1 MFNVQC
7 SMFNAFAQ
15 IKIGGNVY
23 GGGNQGNVGG
33 STSVTVK
40 AGDIGVRPSDADE
53 EKALPN
59 PRGKVF
65 GGARMANVGGNTFV
79 NIDGENATGYIV
91 ANYVYGGNDIAGTI
105 GTAAAVNEDL
115 PKKTVTTT
123 DPTTQATTSTQ
134 EPILTAAAENGVD
147 KTWNSYV
154 RISSKAT
161 VADNKKIYIGQLFAG
176 GNGEYD
182 YKSTPVTTG
191 TGENAVTK
199 VTHEIY
205 KLPRTENDTPIA
217 TKVTNEGEVG
227 FVEPELDRT
236 YLEVL
241 GGSIVYAY
249 GGGNNATVKDKTIIH
264 VDNPTNV
271 VNEIMVD
278 ATTGKESSAENSKN
292 LLSTGRFLDMGINTG
307 FSYPSSGAYQIG
319 RFFGGN
325 NRAEMA
331 IQPQWNLKSGKIRN
345 LYSGGNQGAMT
356 HPKGILLTIPDGST
370 LEVDNVYGGCRMADV
385 RPLKS
390 GTIKD
395 GTAEDVT
402 EIPKLDGYYF
412 PPNFAAHLL
421 INGGKNINNVYG
433 GNDVRGRVYFGNAVG
448 IATKI
453 NGNVYGG
460 GNGSYPYTDNSNLA
474 NDPIYGDLYYEV
486 PSGKTSVEAL
496 NDIRPDAE
504 QVSVMIRGKETGH
517 DANGNPVTAPTIIG
531 GSVYCGGNS
540 ATLKMNPAHA
550 ELANYPVVE
559 LKIGTNAIAD
569 NVFLGNNGERM
580 VYEDILRHYAYGVI
594 PGNATTIPDGY
605 QIGDVVETG
614 GTDFSQINLTD
625 PNQMATYMEGA
636 AMDLIPQIVYED
648 EAKGDRHTYQDYSS
662 FIGSL
667 FLGGNVGSMTYK
679 GKNTMNI
686 DAAINIYDKIV
697 GGCNNAFVPQ
707 SDYNAFYD
715 GGILGFKGT
724 YENQL
729 IDERKEDANGKTAFE
744 GQDRLE
750 LNLGN
755 VTITPL
761 RWKDDNKDRLI
772 WNTNKW
778 FEYTR
783 IKTGTTL
790 KVGDEYYTYDS
801 NTKKYTKCEV
811 EDADRIVTDS
821 DEFYE
826 ECGDFVPVDRDPD
839 DEDIR
844 LLNGNIYGGCYNS
857 GHVNGNI
864 VININEDVLKKD
876 EVFGTGTGPYGR
888 QASGVDYEGQ
898 RDDVM
903 AVALTTFGAG
913 CGYYTEV
920 WGSTTINLNKGYAF
934 QVFGGGERGFVGKG
948 TDKKDN
954 NGALVMI
961 EENGKSIG
969 IPERTYAFDPAYST
983 TVNLNGT
990 KPIYTADGTDPAL
1003 AETEYIYGAGNE
1015 GDVCGNSYVNLGS
1028 GRIYDAFGGASDAD
1042 IYGHTEVII
1051 GRQPDGSGGYKSG
1064 FPFVRD
1070 IVYGGNDF
1078 GGEIKGAYETGY
1090 NFKARIENYDQKKSM
1105 IHGYQAPGEGET
1117 EAIPEVLQSA
1127 TYVEYLMG
1135 RVDTI
1140 FGGGYGYYDYRD
1152 KGTYGEDAKM
1162 PYQNSSFVNI
1172 RPNADVDEWNT
1183 IKGVFGGGT
1192 GYPKNRQGDQS
1203 QDRSY
1208 VLIDIPK
1215 GVENFAATEVFG
1227 SGSYNGLGM
1236 RFTADPQ
1243 IGPAGTFAST
1253 FDPDKLSA
1261 IIDLLHG
1268 QIGTA
1273 YGGSYNEGVTARTV
1287 VNVPAGSDIKIQ
1299 DIFGG
1304 AYGTQILPPCDVF
1317 ESNVN
1322 YDSDDAIVYGAIFG
1336 GNNNERRTL
1345 YAKVNISGVVNNPN
1359 HWTGVSTVYGA
1370 GRGINSWAEYTEVN
1384 LNSGAKVREV
1394 YGGGEM
1400 GHVLNAE
1407 SVQQYM
1413 RIYEEFPSKQIAE
1426 DDPKWKKRY
1435 GYDPET
1441 GVGSWKQPPTGE
1453 TLAQWQ
1459 EEWAA
1464 EWADA
1469 WTLGEYYKPD
1479 VDDNNDGIPDSY
1491 DYTGYAANKN
1501 TNLTNDALVT
1511 KTAEIDD
1518 RDYTGYEVT
1527 DTARYYRKYNTNV
1540 LIHEGAEVARY
1551 AYGGGLGE
1559 SSTHLSGDIYGSTYI
1574 ALLGGKVGSDIYAA
1588 GTSGGVYDLFGVGA
1602 YDATNNKTGFTA
1614 SANAYI
1620 KGGTVRNVYGG
1631 GWEGH
1636 VGKHTKIVDG
1646 KSVNAD
1652 ISDSYTDDIYGETH
1666 VVIGKADADTTM
1678 TNTNTIDKIFASG
1691 VPAIQRNVYAGGEGG
1706 SVWGTANLTINNG
1719 YIGYLFENTQN
1730 KDYPYFRS
1738 HYIENVTEKTAND
1751 LDLSGNAFGGGYIVN
1766 SYVDNTNIKMYGGT
1780 IRGSLYGGGEVG
1792 PIGGGTT
1799 KKNYS
1804 SNGIVNGDVRIFR
1817 AGKTNVQMFNGHVCR
1832 NVFGGGRGQDSWG
1845 GDGTAYMDANFVES
1859 LKAVGLFCKGYVFG
1873 QTGVSIH
1880 GGEIG
1885 TDEGVALG
1893 YGNVFGAGD
1902 VSYVYSAYKQGENL
1916 YYGQKSGKRFDSN
1929 IDESNYTDEGY
1940 YYKAKKNGD
1949 SYAYI
1954 DDKGDPI
1961 GTTGEKI
1968 MTEDCKVLVEPW
1980 LQVKNTS
1987 IPYDGKTYEVGE
1999 YIPIGYLNTLPKKE
2013 KASDEWTAWSDLD
2026 TGTKKTIN
2034 DKTVFTE
2041 RGVIIHNAVFAGGN
2055 IASGTELHANTTTV
2069 FGNATASIHDAYH
2082 RDLITVGTG
2091 HTGGLYG
2098 DGNLTLV
2105 DGYRGLNITSYGTDY
2120 YSIDSEIGLE
2130 RYENQLPPREKAYY
2144 ELRYKCLKECTDRYG
2159 SVYKPASGDTKA
2171 STITT
2176 DDLVL
2181 LFLTEK
2187 TDGQGNYVDKDG
2199 NPLGPNDKPY
2209 MISVKDGTTDI
2220 LVPDGTTK
2228 WKPNPAYWIENGVCS
2243 RYAGRIMN
2251 TIQRADF
2258 CGVFGSRMVMQGAQ
2272 DRVPETLD
2280 YTNYTINRVREVSL
2294 NKKESIRKGEAY
2306 TTPDTGDDLQHGN
2319 YFGIYSVVNYLG
2331 ALTSDVDFKD
2341 AVRYTDN
2348 KDAETYKCAADGKAY
2363 ETATFYDWKKAFHKD
2378 RKRNNGKS
2386 HNQLALASGVY
2397 LELVTEKSTGNT
2409 LEKKDWGLI
2418 TGVVE
2423 LDLINVATGVGG
2435 GYVYAKNVHGERQP
2449 SGKTHTTLAALN
2461 KGAVTYK
2468 KFKYSDPG
2476 ETDDFEMSGNFVHN
2490 TQTIIDDCFNKSGMF
2505 IDKNGVK
2512 AVPAHYWYIKGTIYI
2527 YDQYISAYTGSPDA
2541 YTESVDIPLTIAAAS
2556 HGKVTLRNVQP
2567 NLYAYYSNSSGAD
2580 LTKLTETQ
2588 KLNINETTYMLNDP
2602 ITYWDWYMLPASEK
2616 QLFVPETY
2624 VTTEP
2629 CKIKTGNEYTFYPAG
2644 YVMLPVEYT
2653 AFATAAKSDKQV
2665 VEAGEAAVPAVM
2677 KMVKD
2682 DNGNYVEAKDDDNHN
2697 IYLAFDDVFHSSN
2710 NLGHNTGFILTYDV
2724 NNPAVW
2730 DQWYSPK
2737 NGGEKINTAEYEKT
2751 TTVKDN
2757 YYDGPTYT
2765 PSTPGLYGQREYANG
2780 DIISQKVQTTY
2791 TTAKGK
2797 WDDATVHNTLKP
2809 QASFEKAYLV
2819 TEEYATSSHHY
2830 NAGAPIPESQK
2841 TSLSSS
2847 GLKAVD
2853 AYICTNTIQLS
2864 ATEFITAGDL
2874 MTEAQKTEYYDRFN
2888 KTGAT
2893 DAELAIAKDINDLI
2907 IPAYYC
2913 TSKTKGE
2920 EGYEGPYYYG
2930 GDYYET
2936 GHNYRGK
2943 DAWSGMSPDDR
2954 KNFTFNYD
2962 ALDLLIDP
2970 DYGGKEVQKYQYD
2983 SPYGTFEKAK
2993 ENPAGY
2999 SIGQPIDYTATFD
3012 GKYNNGSTEKTI
3024 NSMSYTYTYDD
3035 NGTPKQNTATIS
3047 KDQEL
3052 QPLEYEMIPNEQR
3065 YYVQIKPTEANKY
3078 AEGDYRVYIA
3088 NTDFE
3093 NRYGPF
3099 TAGQIISNEE
3109 YREMGNEGG
3118 RITELKFTGTAS
3130 TYYFCRE
3137 AYTIGQYGDVTY
3149 TSGSIVTPTQT
3160 ESLNTIGKSV
3170 TAAKIGNN
3178 RISNVG
3184 DDEITSGEVP
3194 VGYVISENDYKSLTN
3209 MQLGF
3214 SIHGT
3219 APRENTTLY
3228 VSRESVLEDLTKE
3241 KIITVVYQYDYEE
3254 SNEAGTQITPVSE
3267 RHVVNIHINFKS
3279 GIPIID
3285 EINAPD
3291 VVLPGTSITMRTPNI
3306 KPGAYEILRG
3316 GWELFERERDAI
3328 SHTNGKEYTPSV
3340 DSLYWYQDGFLLA
3353 YYAKT
3358 YLGKTYSNY
3367 VPVTVANYHDLK
3379 NIMDDKKHHLNVD
3392 YDRTRL
3398 KRNSKVY
3405 INNYSGAKDGLDQ
3418 LRDFYDLSLLT
3429 PAKTDLDDYGLITSA
3444 TSSTFEGHKPLN
3456 NSTEEVTIDG
3466 TKIVKG
3472 VKAGTNLEFYLRT
3485 DIDHTGK
3492 TWNPIGDESATGQ
3505 CFKGNLHGDGH
3516 TISGLEKSL
3525 FNNLCGDVYN
3535 LGVTGSFTG
3544 AGVVETGTGYVESS
3558 WIHSS
3563 STADKTKQ
3571 PVFGN
3576 PSRTSSSGDL
3586 VQVVNSYYQED
3597 ATDAFDADGTTP
3609 KEGSYTKKIA
3619 DSNNSAYGTP
3629 TRKSAQDFYTGEV
3642 AYDLNNFYLFKRY
3655 SDQVVKED
3663 EGLAY
3668 NFYKKTDSGLSELQT
3683 GFYAN
3688 DKTLCSSGYNKA
3700 QYVEDRFEDGDFRY
3714 AAGTIPSSEDERYY
3728 VDTKDNDKEYWFPI
3742 WPDDYLFFGQALN
3755 YDHVEGRTHQNVPA
3769 AINRSGGRVDVSESG
3784 NRVYRAP
3791 AYFRSKTMGV
3801 AYYNPYAVF
3810 AQSKNG
3816 DSNTLAYKDMTAID
3830 FTDAKYGAYETYKAY
3845 EKGTVN
3851 AAIDNKTTELFYPP
3865 LLDDEGI
3872 SGFKNIDLT
3881 QNLLV
3886 YTLADGKTAT
3896 TVSSYLTDPLY
3907 AETTTAPVKTGLE
3920 PDRYRAV
3927 DEQETINIHGHWV
3940 QQAGET
3946 YLATRDHLLVDR
3958 QDFNAPIE
3966 YKFMAGTSTEA
3977 GTRMWYQRKPNNF
3990 VEPDWTTAER
4000 STKGWEGVSLPF
4012 SAELVTTNQK
4022 GEITHFY
4029 SGSLE
4034 SKNGTHSKIGHE
4046 YWLREFKKISSSST
4060 PAVAVADFNYPTASS
4075 SDFDKTVTNT
4085 FLWDYYYEGLG
4096 HNQKDLNK
4104 DSYQTYYQ
4112 PNKDGVVNTFLHY
4125 PMLTAGSPYIIGFPG
4140 ATFLEFDLSGSYV
4153 ASTTA
4158 NTKPEKLDPQ
4168 VITFASEEGATIHVS
4183 DDETAGVA
4191 IDGYTFKP
4199 SYMNSEMKEYP
4210 TTPTGG
4216 ETYEVNYTLNESGNS
4231 YNLVTQ
4237 ASPVKTV
4244 AFRPYFEGTFKA
4256 PANGVK
4262 EYKAETRSI
4271 IFNRESSE
4279 MIGQEENEDDITNT
4293 GRLYISAKE
4302 GMVVVHSTL
4311 SAPEKVRIVNTAGAL
4326 IDNYTIQP
4334 GETIETSINAS
4345 GVYVVNKK
4353 KLSVKIKE

>member
-1 MFNVQC
+1 
-7 SMFNAFAQ
+7 
-15 IKIGGNVY
+15 
-23 GGGNQGNVGG
+23 
-33 STSVTVK
+33 
-40 AGDIGVRPSDADE
+40 
-53 EKALPN
+53 
-59 PRGKVF
+59 
-65 GGARMANVGGNTFV
+65 
-79 NIDGENATGYIV
+79 
-91 ANYVYGGNDIAGTI
+91 
-105 GTAAAVNEDL
+105 
-115 PKKTVTTT
+115 
-123 DPTTQATTSTQ
+123 
-134 EPILTAAAENGVD
+134 
-147 KTWNSYV
+147 
-154 RISSKAT
+154 
-161 VADNKKIYIGQLFAG
+161 
-176 GNGEYD
+176 
-182 YKSTPVTTG
+182 
-191 TGENAVTK
+191 
-199 VTHEIY
+199 
-205 KLPRTENDTPIA
+205 
-217 TKVTNEGEVG
+217 
-227 FVEPELDRT
+227 
-236 YLEVL
+236 
-241 GGSIVYAY
+241 
-249 GGGNNATVKDKTIIH
+249 
-264 VDNPTNV
+264 
-271 VNEIMVD
+271 
-278 ATTGKESSAENSKN
+278 
-292 LLSTGRFLDMGINTG
+292 
-307 FSYPSSGAYQIG
+307 
-319 RFFGGN
+319 
-325 NRAEMA
+325 
-331 IQPQWNLKSGKIRN
+331 
-345 LYSGGNQGAMT
+345 
-356 HPKGILLTIPDGST
+356 
-370 LEVDNVYGGCRMADV
+370 
-385 RPLKS
+385 
-390 GTIKD
+390 
-395 GTAEDVT
+395 
-402 EIPKLDGYYF
+402 
-412 PPNFAAHLL
+412 
-421 INGGKNINNVYG
+421 
-433 GNDVRGRVYFGNAVG
+433 
-448 IATKI
+448 
-453 NGNVYGG
+453 
-460 GNGSYPYTDNSNLA
+460 
-474 NDPIYGDLYYEV
+474 
-486 PSGKTSVEAL
+486 
-496 NDIRPDAE
+496 
-504 QVSVMIRGKETGH
+504 
-517 DANGNPVTAPTIIG
+517 
-531 GSVYCGGNS
+531 
-540 ATLKMNPAHA
+540 
-550 ELANYPVVE
+550 
-559 LKIGTNAIAD
+559 
-569 NVFLGNNGERM
+569 
-580 VYEDILRHYAYGVI
+580 
-594 PGNATTIPDGY
+594 
-605 QIGDVVETG
+605 
-614 GTDFSQINLTD
+614 
-625 PNQMATYMEGA
+625 
-636 AMDLIPQIVYED
+636 
-648 EAKGDRHTYQDYSS
+648 
-662 FIGSL
+662 
-667 FLGGNVGSMTYK
+667 
-679 GKNTMNI
+679 
-686 DAAINIYDKIV
+686 
-697 GGCNNAFVPQ
+697 
-707 SDYNAFYD
+707 
-715 GGILGFKGT
+715 
-724 YENQL
+724 
-729 IDERKEDANGKTAFE
+729 
-744 GQDRLE
+744 
-750 LNLGN
+750 
-755 VTITPL
+755 
-761 RWKDDNKDRLI
+761 
-772 WNTNKW
+772 
-778 FEYTR
+778 
-783 IKTGTTL
+783 
-790 KVGDEYYTYDS
+790 
-801 NTKKYTKCEV
+801 
-811 EDADRIVTDS
+811 
-821 DEFYE
+821 
-826 ECGDFVPVDRDPD
+826 
-839 DEDIR
+839 
-844 LLNGNIYGGCYNS
+844 
-857 GHVNGNI
+857 
-864 VININEDVLKKD
+864 
-876 EVFGTGTGPYGR
+876 
-888 QASGVDYEGQ
+888 
-898 RDDVM
+898 
-903 AVALTTFGAG
+903 
-913 CGYYTEV
+913 
-920 WGSTTINLNKGYAF
+920 
-934 QVFGGGERGFVGKG
+934 
-948 TDKKDN
+948 
-954 NGALVMI
+954 
-961 EENGKSIG
+961 
-969 IPERTYAFDPAYST
+969 
-983 TVNLNGT
+983 
-990 KPIYTADGTDPAL
+990 
-1003 AETEYIYGAGNE
+1003 
-1015 GDVCGNSYVNLGS
+1015 
-1028 GRIYDAFGGASDAD
+1028 
-1042 IYGHTEVII
+1042 
-1051 GRQPDGSGGYKSG
+1051 
-1064 FPFVRD
+1064 
-1070 IVYGGNDF
+1070 
-1078 GGEIKGAYETGY
+1078 
-1090 NFKARIENYDQKKSM
+1090 
-1105 IHGYQAPGEGET
+1105 
-1117 EAIPEVLQSA
+1117 
-1127 TYVEYLMG
+1127 
-1135 RVDTI
+1135 
-1140 FGGGYGYYDYRD
+1140 
-1152 KGTYGEDAKM
+1152 M
-1162 PYQNSSFVNI
+1162 PYQKSSFVNI
-1172 RPNADVDEWNT
+1172 RPNDNQNNAL
-1183 IKGVFGGGT
+1183 KGVFGGGT
-1192 GYPKNRQGDQS
+1192 GYPKNRDGDKA

-1215 GVENFAATEVFG
+1215 DENEKDLTNFSNTEVFG

-1236 RFTADPQ
+1236 GFKVAD
-1243 IGPAGTFAST
+1243 TMKDE
-1253 FDPDKLSA
+1253 FDPDQLSA

-1322 YDSDDAIVYGAIFG
+1322 YNSNDAFVSGAIYG

-1345 YAKVNISGVVNNPN
+1345 YAKVNISGVVNNPD
-1359 HWTGVSTVYGA
+1359 HWTGLSNVYGA
-1370 GRGINSWAEYTEVN
+1370 GRGIDSWAEYTEVN

-1407 SVQQYM
+1407 SVQSYM
-1413 RIYEEFPSKQIAE
+1413 YLYEKGPSDQIVAKDPYWNESKCEKDAQGFRIPKTQE
-1426 DDPKWKKRY
+1426 DKDR
-1435 GYDPET
+1435 
-1441 GVGSWKQPPTGE
+1441 
-1453 TLAQWQ
+1453 
-1459 EEWAA
+1459 WAA

-1469 WTLGEYYKPD
+1469 WTLGDYYSPD
-1479 VDDNNDGIPDSY
+1479 VKDAQGNVTGY
-1491 DYTGYAANKN
+1491 DYAGYAANEW
-1501 TNLTNDALVT
+1501 TNLTNGALVT
-1511 KTAEIDD
+1511 KTAEVDD
-1518 RDYTGYEVT
+1518 RDYSAYEPATGDGEAAINAKAAAK
-1527 DTARYYRKYNTNV
+1527 ARVFKKYNTNV
-1540 LIHEGAEVARY
+1540 LINEGAEVMRY

-1559 SSTHLSGDIYGSTYI
+1559 SSTHLSGDIYGTTYI

-1602 YDATNNKTGFTA
+1602 YNASNNTTGFTA

-1636 VGKHTKIVDG
+1636 VGKHTKIDDNG
-1646 KSVNAD
+1646 NSVNAG
-1652 ISDSYTDDIYGETH
+1652 ISDPYTDDIPGETH
-1666 VVIGKADADTTM
+1666 VVIGRTDADTTM

-1738 HYIENVTEKTAND
+1738 HYIENVTEKMAND
-1751 LDLSGNAFGGGYIVN
+1751 LHASGNAFGGGYIVN
-1766 SYVDNTNIKMYGGT
+1766 SYVDNTNINMYGGT

-1804 SNGIVNGDVRIFR
+1804 PNGIVNGDVRIFR

-1859 LKAVGLFCKGYVFG
+1859 LKADGLFCKGYVFG

-1885 TDEGVALG
+1885 TDEGVAQG

-1902 VSYVYSAYKQGENL
+1902 VSYVYSAYKQDGNL
-1916 YYGQKSGKRFDSN
+1916 YYGQKSGTRFGEN
-1929 IDESNYTDEGY
+1929 NTDEGY

-1949 SYAYI
+1949 SYDFI
-1954 DDKGDPI
+1954 DDTGAAI
-1961 GTTGEKI
+1961 SGTAEKH

-2013 KASDEWTAWSDLD
+2013 KASDEWTAWSNLD
-2026 TGTKKTIN
+2026 TGTKETIN
-2034 DKTVFTE
+2034 GKTVFTE

-2120 YSIDSEIGLE
+2120 YSIDSEIGLD

-2294 NKKESIRKGEAY
+2294 NAKNSVR
-2306 TTPDTGDDLQHGN
+2306 TTENGFTTEENPADTGDDLQHGN

-2348 KDAETYKCAADGKAY
+2348 KDEETYKCAADGKAY

-2397 LELVTEKSTGNT
+2397 LELVTEKSKGNT
-2409 LEKKDWGLI
+2409 LETKDWGII

-2435 GYVYAKNVHGERQP
+2435 GYVYAKNIHGERQP

-2468 KFKYSDPG
+2468 KFTYSDPG

-2677 KMVKD
+2677 KMMKD
-2682 DNGNYVEAKDDDNHN
+2682 DSGNYVEAKDDDNHN

-2737 NGGEKINTAEYEKT
+2737 NGGKKIDTAEYEKT

-2791 TTAKGK
+2791 TTAKSK
-2797 WDDATVHNTLKP
+2797 WDNATTHNTLKP
-2809 QASFEKAYLV
+2809 QASFEEAYLV
-2819 TEEYATSSHHY
+2819 TQEYTTTNYHY
-2830 NAGAPIPESQK
+2830 NAGATVPLSQK
-2841 TSLSSS
+2841 TSL
-2847 GLKAVD
+2847 GLSAER

-2874 MTEAQKTEYYDRFN
+2874 MTLAQKQTYYNRFH
-2888 KTGAT
+2888 TASAPST
-2893 DAELAIAKDINDLI
+2893 DPNEVLAKDIDELI

-2962 ALDLLIDP
+2962 ALDLLIDTL
-2970 DYGGKEVQKYQYD
+2970 YSKNSSGEIIYSENQKYQYD
-2983 SPYGTFEKAK
+2983 SPYGTFEKAM

-3012 GKYNNGSTEKTI
+3012 GTYTNASGAEK
-3024 NSMSYTYTYDD
+3024 SYSKLTYTYKYPKLDAEGNQIKD
-3035 NGTPKQNTATIS
+3035 EEGKVVYLSNTVVINNGDEN
-3047 KDQEL
+3047 L
-3052 QPLEYEMIPNEQR
+3052 QPSVYETIPNEQR
-3065 YYVQIKPTEANKY
+3065 YYVQIKPTDANKD
-3078 AEGDYRVYIA
+3078 GDVYKVYIA

-3109 YREMGNEGG
+3109 YREMGNEQG
-3118 RITELKFTGTAS
+3118 RITTLTFTS
-3130 TYYFCRE
+3130 KDVTYYFCRE
-3137 AYTIGQYGDVTY
+3137 AYTIGKYGDLTY
-3149 TSGSIVTPTQT
+3149 ESASRVTSGNTPVT
-3160 ESLNTIGKSV
+3160 ESASVATSVRAALNSTGRASNGSEVTITGG
-3170 TAAKIGNN
+3170 TTTFAN
-3178 RISNVG
+3178 G
-3184 DDEITSGEVP
+3184 DEVP
-3194 VGYVISENDYKSLTN
+3194 VGLIISKADYDELTN

-3214 SIHGT
+3214 TIHGT

-3228 VSRESVLEDLTKE
+3228 VSRESVLDDLTKE

-3306 KPGAYEILRG
+3306 KPGAYEIIRG

-3367 VPVTVANYHDLK
+3367 VPVSVANYHDLK

-3405 INNYSGAKDGLDQ
+3405 INNYSGDKDGLDQ
-3418 LRDFYDLSLLT
+3418 LRDFYDLSVLSSPT
-3429 PAKTDLDDYGLITSA
+3429 VDQETGLITEG
-3444 TSSTFEGHKPLN
+3444 TFTGHKPLN
-3456 NSTEEVTIDG
+3456 NSTEEVIIDG
-3466 TKIVKG
+3466 AKIVKG
-3472 VKAGTNLEFYLRT
+3472 VKAGTNLEFFLRT

-3516 TISGLEKSL
+3516 TISGLSSSL

-3769 AINRSGGRVDVSESG
+3769 AINRSGGRVDVSENG

-3810 AQSKNG
+3810 AETKKKG
-3816 DSNTLAYKDMTAID
+3816 KAPVGVTYPDTLAYRGMTAID

-3886 YTLADGKTAT
+3886 YTPADGKTAT
-3896 TVSSYLTDPLY
+3896 TVSNYLTDPLY
-3907 AETTTAPVKTGLE
+3907 AETTTAPVKAGLE

-4012 SAELVTTNQK
+4012 TAELVTTNQK

-4140 ATFLEFDLSGSYV
+4140 ATFLEFDLSGNYD